1 MATPPPRSTSGPWSP
16 PIHQSAAWPF
26 DIAATAV
33 ELFESLPNEFRF
45 DELVDQS
52 RALGHSPE
60 RVAEHLR
67 AYQRFEMVDIA
78 DDVLR
83 KTGQTPYF

>member
-33 ELFESLPNEFRF
+33 ERFESLPNAFRF
-45 DELVDQS
+45 DDLVDARPDARPQ
-52 RALGHSPE
+52 PT
-60 RVAEHLR
+60 AEHLR
-67 AYQRFEMVDIA
+67 AYERFEMVDIA
-78 DDVLR
+78 GEVIR
-83 KTGQTPYF
+83 KTGRKPYF